1 MEVTGP
7 LREYAEQ
14 KVVKLEKFYDRIL
27 GVEVVL
33 DNHKEGMRVEMIV
46 TADHQN
52 RFVSHHEN
60 QDAYAGIDGCIGK
73 LERQLSDHK
82 KKFRNRKH
90 AAATLKRGGPAAS
103 PAPDGAV
110 PKKGR

>member
-1 MEVTGP
+1 MEVTQP

-14 KVVKLEKFYDRIL
+14 KAGKLEKFYDRIH
-27 GVEVVL
+27 GVEVIL
-33 DNHKEGMRVEMIV
+33 DNHKEGMRVEIVV

-52 RFVSHHEN
+52 RFVAHHEN
-60 QDAYAGIDGCIGK
+60 QDAYAGVDGCIGK

-90 AAATLKRGGPAAS
+90 AAATLKRGEPTAAPA
-103 PAPDGAV
+103 
-110 PKKGR
+110 KKQRP